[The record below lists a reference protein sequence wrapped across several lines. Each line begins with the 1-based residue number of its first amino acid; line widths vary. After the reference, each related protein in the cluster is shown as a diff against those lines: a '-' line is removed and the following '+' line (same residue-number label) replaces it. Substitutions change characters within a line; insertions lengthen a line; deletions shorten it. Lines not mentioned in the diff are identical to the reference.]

1 MTQAPHRRFG
11 HGQDRHQ
18 THRLSSHKRQGEK
31 MRTIKLIAAAAL
43 IGAFGLIGTATAS
56 ADSTSCSAAG
66 TIKLSPG
73 LTTTPTTQNVS
84 VKGTL
89 SGCASVESE
98 ATEGKFN
105 AHFKTAEPIDCE
117 TLTGA
122 GVGAAAEE
130 SKIILK
136 LKPKGSGNA
145 QGPVSLLIREGEGAL
160 SGSITSE
167 GPFFEDTVAGSLTQ
181 TYTGGATCGI
191 VPEGKKKAKKVS
203 KGTFTGTV
211 SVS

>member
-1 MTQAPHRRFG
+1 
-11 HGQDRHQ
+11 
-18 THRLSSHKRQGEK
+18 

-56 ADSTSCSAAG
+56 ADSTSCTSAG

-73 LTTTPTTQNVS
+73 LTTEPTVQNVS

-89 SGCASVESE
+89 SGCESVESE

-105 AHFKTAEPIDCE
+105 VHFKTAEPIDCA
-117 TLTGA
+117 TLTGE

-130 SKIILK
+130 NKIILK
-136 LKPKGSGNA
+136 LKPKSAGNP
-145 QGPVSLLIREGEGAL
+145 QGPVSLAIREGAGAL
-160 SGSITSE
+160 TGSITTE
-167 GPFFEDTVAGSLTQ
+167 GAFFEDSVAGTLTE

-191 VPEGKKKAKKVS
+191 VPEGKKKAKKVN